1 MQGRLLSKETISTV
15 NHINRKEFIMGAY
28 VDHVKRL
35 LEDRGLDI
43 GKKHKLVRNGL
54 FQFPA
59 IRALNDLERKDLKEG
74 LPFLTEDSLDNSSV
88 LCAVLIKSNK
98 KADEE
103 ELCYWN
109 NWYQKAL
116 ARHEIY
122 FVSRD
127 GFEESA
133 LQYAQRHE
141 NIIPIII

>member
-1 MQGRLLSKETISTV
+1 MG
-15 NHINRKEFIMGAY
+15 EFLDA
-28 VDHVKRL
+28 VKRVL
-35 LEDRGLDI
+35 NKEGFEFDER
-43 GKKHKLVRNGL
+43 KHTLVKNGL
-54 FQFPA
+54 FQIFA
-59 IRALNDLERKDLKEG
+59 SRKLTDLERKWTLED
-74 LPFLTEDSLDNSSV
+74 LPFFTEADLDKTYFTC
-88 LCAVLIKSNK
+88 LVLIKSNK

-133 LQYAQRHE
+133 LQYAQRHK